1 MGNFPWFS
9 VISKLF
15 LVKRGI
21 VNILAFQA
29 PITTLIT
36 ITEGKGAI
44 DKYKWIDMARF
55 DSW

>member
-1 MGNFPWFS
+1 MGNFPAFS

-29 PITTLIT
+29 PITTLTT

-44 DKYKWIDMARF
+44 DKYK
-55 DSW
+55 